1 MYTKEP
7 RLIGEKENL
16 SNYVEGVDVYN
27 SLFLHILADPN
38 INKLPYQIT
47 VHEYRPD
54 LIAKDIYGSTSYMGI
69 LMAQIGIGL
78 DQLTRGTVLFVL
90 SKETIDALIKNI

>member
-1 MYTKEP
+1 MYTKQS
-7 RLIGEKENL
+7 RLVGEKENL

-27 SLFLHILADPN
+27 SLFLHVLSDPS
-38 INKLPYQIT
+38 INKIPYQIT

-54 LIAKDIYGSTSYMGI
+54 LIAKDIYGSPNYIGI

-78 DQLTRGTVLFVL
+78 SQLTRGTVLYVIP
-90 SKETIDALIKNI
+90 KEAIDTLIRNI